1 MSEAESEAPRL
12 AALDG
17 IVAAWK
23 QGDVEGVLAHLAED
37 VEFIYAIGQRPL
49 QGKAIVRKLLT
60 ALSDQQ
66 NDVRWRHVHRAIA
79 GNVVF
84 AEGIDDY
91 VNGEGVRIQHP
102 FVTVFEFEGDLVR
115 RWRDYYDQATLQR
128 LEKGEPLS
136 EWAAP
141 LVAEDRGVA

>member
-1 MSEAESEAPRL
+1 MSGSGNARARM

-17 IVAAWK
+17 IVEAWK
-23 QGDVEGVLAHLAED
+23 AGDVEGVLGFLAED

-49 QGKAIVRKLLT
+49 QGKTIVRKLLT
-60 ALSDQQ
+60 ALADQQ
-66 NDVRWRHVHRAIA
+66 QNVRWRHVHRAID
-79 GNVVF
+79 GDVVF

-102 FVTVFEFEGDLVR
+102 FVTVFEFEGEQVR
-115 RWRDYYDQATLQR
+115 RWRDYYDQTTLQR

-141 LVAEDRGVA
+141 LVADDRGRA